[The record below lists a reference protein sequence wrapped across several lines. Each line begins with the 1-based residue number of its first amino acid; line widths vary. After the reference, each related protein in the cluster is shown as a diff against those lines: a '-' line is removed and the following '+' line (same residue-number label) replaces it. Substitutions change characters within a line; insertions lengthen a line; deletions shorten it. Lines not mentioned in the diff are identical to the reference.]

1 MNTKTEIKEIRETIL
16 KGQCSFIIRGLNNYQ
31 KLKNNS
37 YGYAPQTFKVNEIV
51 TYIYEANIIGAN
63 ALQMNIDKITKTA
76 IYLYTY
82 TMLNKKVTGKIKF
95 EDITLIN

>member
-1 MNTKTEIKEIRETIL
+1 MNTQTEIKEIRKTIL
-16 KGQCSFIIRGLNNYQ
+16 AGNCSFIIRGLNNYQ

-37 YGYAPQTFKVNEIV
+37 YGYAPQTFKVNEIA
-51 TYIYEANIIGAN
+51 TYIYEANTICN
-63 ALQMNIDKITKTA
+63 SQQMNIDKITKTA

-82 TMLNKKVTGKIKF
+82 TMLNKRVSGKIKF